1 MREISYFSALYDFIK
16 YPISGEEEFGLRNAQ
31 LGAIHAIAAN
41 DTLEEN
47 GNSMIVMP
55 TGSGKTTVLMMAP
68 YILRKSKVLI
78 VTPSALVR
86 GQIYDDY
93 SKLKTLKRIGVFS
106 KEIVAPRIFEAKK
119 LYADN
124 QLDDI
129 READVVIATH
139 KVAVSISS
147 ENISKSFDYIII
159 DEAHHVPAPSWQSIL
174 TNMPNIS
181 SLFVTATPF
190 RLDRKDINGK
200 QIYNYP
206 LYKAYRDGIFGE
218 IVFHPI
224 EEAPE
229 KDRLIA
235 LEAERVFLNDREIG
249 LDHYMMV
256 RTDTKEKA
264 RLLEILYKE
273 STSLRLKRIDSS
285 MTYKTVNQALNDLK
299 SKKLDGIICV
309 DMLGEGF
316 DFPNLKI
323 AAVHEP
329 QKSLASTLQFIG
341 RFARTNAE
349 NIGSAKFI
357 AMKDENLR
365 IGNKKLYSSDIA
377 WQEMI
382 MNISDETIEGEYQSQ
397 SILND
402 FTKPDLKG
410 QAIPIANIRPNF
422 HAKVYEVNDFD
433 INSSL
438 PEMLGIDDEIYK
450 NYENNTIVGISKIY
464 TVPLWY
470 DGEMPINK
478 ELGLY
483 IVHYQEQTKL
493 LFIYA
498 HSKTEATYE
507 SIAECFSS
515 SFDKIPRNEIHR
527 VLAGLENYEFFN
539 TGMQNR
545 YTENGESYRI
555 YAGSNTASSID
566 ENTGRML
573 SAGHAFCKAR
583 KNGEE
588 ITIGYSSGSKIWSQI
603 YLNIPE
609 YISLCDKLGL
619 KISNNSL
626 RVRTNT
632 NYDKLPLAERITKF
646 ESDVIF
652 AFLSD
657 DCFSSPG
664 IIFSSNQ
671 EEKALITDVELEVV
685 SVSDLSISFK
695 VKIFGEEEQL
705 QCNIQGIYKSSKS
718 IFMCLDGKET
728 YSLEEY
734 FTEHPITF
742 KTTRDTVYTG
752 NEVLKGNVELEKF
765 DMTRVEVIDWDSLSV
780 DTNLEFGESKD
791 SSKISIQEGLKQYL
805 VDSGSSTHIFYDHG
819 SGEVAD
825 FITFNE
831 DVSHI
836 NINLYHCKS
845 RSGKRFNSN
854 LEDVYEVAQQA
865 VKCTKWLKNKVEL
878 QNKIDE
884 RNRNTRNSTFI
895 TGDFTSFKELMR
907 VNKPMNVTVY
917 IVQPGVSISKPMKEE
932 YGTILSSA
940 NYFIRNSGRVKK
952 LKILGSS

>member
-1 MREISYFSALYDFIK
+1 MQ
-16 YPISGEEEFGLRNAQ
+16 YPISGEEGEGLRNAQ

-41 DTLEEN
+41 YTIEEN
-47 GNSMIVMP
+47 GNAMIVMP

-68 YILRKSKVLI
+68 FVLRKSKVLI

-86 GQIYDDY
+86 GQIFDDY
-93 SKLKTLKRIGVFS
+93 SNLRTLKRIGVFP
-106 KEIVAPRIFEAKK
+106 KETSAPKVFEAKK
-119 LYADN
+119 LYSDN
-124 QLDDI
+124 QI
-129 READVVIATH
+129 EKIKEASVVIATH

-147 ENISKSFDYIII
+147 ESISTSFDYIII

-174 TNMPNIS
+174 NNMPNIP

-190 RLDRKDINGK
+190 RLDRKDIKGK

-218 IVFHPI
+218 IIFHPI
-224 EEAPE
+224 DEAPN
-229 KDRLIA
+229 KDQLIA
-235 LEAERVFLNDREIG
+235 LEAERVFLNDRNMD

-256 RTDTKEKA
+256 RTDTKDKA
-264 RLLEILYKE
+264 KLLENLYRK
-273 STSLRLKRIDSS
+273 STSLKLKRIDSS
-285 MTYKTVNQALNDLK
+285 MTYRTVNQALNDLK

-357 AMKDENLR
+357 AMKDENL
-365 IGNKKLYSSDIA
+365 IVGNKKLYSNDIA

-382 MNISDETIEGEYQSQ
+382 MNMSDETIEGEFQSK
-397 SILND
+397 SILNN
-402 FTKPDLKG
+402 FTKPNSNG
-410 QAIPIANIRPNF
+410 EAIPIANIKPNF
-422 HAKVYEVNDFD
+422 HAKVYEVSDFD
-433 INSSL
+433 INANF
-438 PEMLGIDDEIYK
+438 PEMLGIDDEIHI
-450 NYENNTIVGISKIY
+450 NHENNTIVGISKIY
-464 TVPLWY
+464 TKPLWY
-470 DGEMPINK
+470 DGDIPFNK

-507 SIAECFSS
+507 AIAECFSN

-527 VLAGLENYEFFN
+527 VLEGLENYEFFN

-555 YAGSNTASSID
+555 YAGSNTAASID

-573 SAGHAFCKAR
+573 SAGHVFCKAR
-583 KNGEE
+583 KNGED
-588 ITIGYSSGSKIWSQI
+588 ITIGYSSGSKIWSHI

-609 YISLCDKLGL
+609 YISWCDRLGL
-619 KISNNSL
+619 KIYNDDIK
-626 RVRTNT
+626 VKTNT
-632 NYDKLPLAERITKF
+632 NYDKLPMGERIKKF

-657 DCFSSPG
+657 KCFNSPG
-664 IIFSSNQ
+664 IIFCNNR
-671 EEKALITDVELEVV
+671 EEKALITDVELEVCNV
-685 SVSDLSISFK
+685 FDREISFK
-695 VKIFGEEEQL
+695 VKAFEQEELL

-718 IFMCLDGKET
+718 IFTCIDGKGK

-734 FTEHPITF
+734 FAEHPIIF
-742 KTTRDTVYTG
+742 KTARDTVYSG
-752 NEVLKGNVELEKF
+752 NEVLNGNVKLEKF
-765 DMTRVEVIDWDSLSV
+765 DKSRIEVVDWDKLGV
-780 DTNLEFGESKD
+780 DTGLECGESKNPD
-791 SSKISIQEGLKQYL
+791 KISIQEGLKKYL
-805 VDSGSSTHIFYDHG
+805 EEDSSCTHIFFDHG

-825 FITFNE
+825 FITFSE
-831 DVSHI
+831 GVHQI

-845 RSGKRFNSN
+845 RTGKGFNSN
-854 LEDVYEVAQQA
+854 LADVYEVAQQA
-865 VKCTKWLKNKVEL
+865 IKCTKWLKNKVEL
-878 QNKIDE
+878 QKKIGD
-884 RNRNTRNSTFI
+884 RNRNTKNSKFI
-895 TGDFTSFKELMR
+895 RGSFASFKELMEM
-907 VNKPMNVTVY
+907 NKQMNVTVY
-917 IVQPGVSISKPMKEE
+917 IVQPGISFSKPMKEE

-940 NYFIRNSGRVKK
+940 NHFIMNSGRVKM
-952 LKILGSS
+952 LKILGSC

>member
-1 MREISYFSALYDFIK
+1 MQ
-16 YPISGEEEFGLRNAQ
+16 YPISDEEGVGLRNAQ

-41 DTLEEN
+41 DTIEEN
-47 GNSMIVMP
+47 GNAMIVMP

-68 YILRKSKVLI
+68 FVLRKSKVLI

-86 GQIYDDY
+86 GQIFDDY
-93 SKLKTLKRIGVFS
+93 SNLRTLKRIGVFS
-106 KEIVAPRIFEAKK
+106 KEVSAPKIFEAKK
-119 LYADN
+119 LYSND
-124 QLDDI
+124 QLDKI
-129 READVVIATH
+129 KEASVVIATH

-147 ENISKSFDYIII
+147 ESIRKSFDYIII
-159 DEAHHVPAPSWQSIL
+159 DEAHHIPAPSWQSIL
-174 TNMPNIS
+174 NNMPNIS

-218 IVFHPI
+218 IIFQPI
-224 EEAPE
+224 DEAPN
-229 KDRLIA
+229 KDYLIA
-235 LEAERVFLNDREIG
+235 LEAERVFLNDRKMG

-256 RTDTKEKA
+256 RTDTKDKA
-264 RLLEILYKE
+264 RLLENLYRE

-285 MTYKTVNQALNDLK
+285 MTYRTVNQVLNDLK

-349 NIGSAKFI
+349 NIGAAKFI

-365 IGNKKLYSSDIA
+365 VGNKKLYSNDIA
-377 WQEMI
+377 WQKMI
-382 MNISDETIEGEYQSQ
+382 MNMSDEIIEGEFQSK
-397 SILND
+397 SILNN
-402 FTKPDLKG
+402 FTKPDSNREV
-410 QAIPIANIRPNF
+410 IPIANIKPNF
-422 HAKVYEVNDFD
+422 HAKVYKVNDFD
-433 INSSL
+433 INATF
-438 PEMLGIDDEIYK
+438 PKVLGIDDEIYI

-464 TVPLWY
+464 TIPLWY
-470 DGEMPINK
+470 DGDMPLNK

-507 SIAECFSS
+507 AITECFSN

-555 YAGSNTASSID
+555 YAGSNTAASID

-573 SAGHAFCKAR
+573 SAGHVFCKAR

-609 YISLCDKLGL
+609 YVSWCDRLGL
-619 KISNNSL
+619 KISNNNIK
-626 RVRTNT
+626 VKTNT
-632 NYDKLPLAERITKF
+632 NYDKLPMAERIIKF

-657 DCFSSPG
+657 ECFNSPG
-664 IIFSSNQ
+664 IIFHNNP
-671 EEKALITDVELEVV
+671 EEKVLITDVELEVCNV
-685 SVSDLSISFK
+685 DDREISFK
-695 VKIFGEEEQL
+695 VKLFEQEELL

-718 IFMCLDGKET
+718 IFTCIDGKEK

-734 FTEHPITF
+734 FTEHPIIF
-742 KTTRDTVYTG
+742 KTTKDTVYSG

-765 DMTRVEVIDWDSLSV
+765 DKSRIEVVDWERLGV
-780 DTNLEFGESKD
+780 DTSLECGDSKIP
-791 SSKISIQEGLKQYL
+791 SKISIQEGLKKYL
-805 VDSGSSTHIFYDHG
+805 EEDSSYTHIFFDHG

-825 FITFNE
+825 FITFSE
-831 DVSHI
+831 DVYQI

-845 RSGKRFNSN
+845 RTGKEFNSN
-854 LEDVYEVAQQA
+854 LADVYEVAQQA
-865 VKCTKWLKNKVEL
+865 IKCTKWLKNKIEL
-878 QNKIDE
+878 QKKIDD
-884 RNRNTRNSTFI
+884 RNRNTKNSRFI
-895 TGDFTSFKELMR
+895 KGNFTSFKKLMR
-907 VNKPMNVTVY
+907 ENKQMNVTVY
-917 IVQPGVSISKPMKEE
+917 IVQPGISISKHMKED
-932 YGTILSSA
+932 YGIILSSA
-940 NYFIRNSGRVKK
+940 NYFIMNSGRVKT
-952 LKILGSS
+952 LKILGSC

>member
-1 MREISYFSALYDFIK
+1 MSYFSELYAYMQ
-16 YPISGEEEFGLRNAQ
+16 YPISGEGRVGLRNAQ

-41 DTLEEN
+41 DTIEEN
-47 GNSMIVMP
+47 GNAMIVMP

-68 YILRKSKVLI
+68 FILRKSKVLI

-86 GQIYDDY
+86 GQISDDY
-93 SKLKTLKRIGVFS
+93 RNLTTLKEIGVFS
-106 KEIVAPRIFEAKK
+106 DETLGPKIFEAKK
-119 LYADN
+119 LYSNNQIDN
-124 QLDDI
+124 I
-129 READVVIATH
+129 REASVVIATH
-139 KVAVSISS
+139 KVAMSISS
-147 ENISKSFDYIII
+147 ESISRSFDYIII
-159 DEAHHVPAPSWQSIL
+159 DEAHHVPASSWQLIL
-174 TNMPNIS
+174 NNMPNIP

-218 IVFHPI
+218 IIFHPI
-224 EEAPE
+224 DEAPE
-229 KDRLIA
+229 KDLLIA
-235 LEAERVFLNDREIG
+235 QEADRVLLNDRKMG

-256 RTDTKEKA
+256 RTDTKDKA
-264 RLLEILYKE
+264 KLLEYLYRE
-273 STSLRLKRIDSS
+273 STTLKLKRIDSS
-285 MTYKTVNQALNDLK
+285 MTYKTVKQALNDLK
-299 SKKLDGIICV
+299 SKNLDGIICV

-365 IGNKKLYSSDIA
+365 VGNKKLYSNDIA

-382 MNISDETIEGEYQSQ
+382 MNMSDETIEGEVQSQ
-397 SILND
+397 SILNN
-402 FTKPDLKG
+402 FTKPVSNGD
-410 QAIPIANIRPNF
+410 AIPIANIKPNF
-422 HAKVYEVNDFD
+422 HAKVYEVSDFD
-433 INSSL
+433 INATF
-438 PEMLGIDDEIYK
+438 PEILGIDDEIYI
-450 NYENNTIVGISKIY
+450 NHENNTIVGISKIY
-464 TVPLWY
+464 TMPLWY
-470 DGEMPINK
+470 DGDMPLNK

-483 IVHYQEQTKL
+483 IVHYQERTKL

-507 SIAECFSS
+507 AIAKRFSKN
-515 SFDKIPRNEIHR
+515 FDKIPRNEIHR
-527 VLAGLENYEFFN
+527 VLAGLESYEFFN

-555 YAGSNTASSID
+555 YAGSNTAASID

-573 SAGHAFCKAR
+573 SAGHVFCKAR
-583 KNGEE
+583 INGEE

-609 YISLCDKLGL
+609 YISWCDRLGL
-619 KISNNSL
+619 KISNDNIK
-626 RVRTNT
+626 VKTNT
-632 NYDKLPLAERITKF
+632 NYDKLPMAERIIKF
-646 ESDVIF
+646 ESDVIY

-657 DCFSSPG
+657 ECFNSPG
-664 IIFSSNQ
+664 SFFYNNP
-671 EEKALITDVELEVV
+671 EEKALITDLELKVDD
-685 SVSDLSISFK
+685 VSDREISFK
-695 VKIFGEEEQL
+695 VKAFEQEETL
-705 QCNIQGIYKSSKS
+705 KCDIQGIYKSSKS
-718 IFMCLDGKET
+718 IFTCIDGKKT

-734 FTEHPITF
+734 FTEHPIIF
-742 KTTRDTVYTG
+742 KTARDTVYSG

-765 DMTRVEVIDWDSLSV
+765 DKSRIEAVDWDRLGV
-780 DTNLEFGESKD
+780 DTGLECGESKNPG
-791 SSKISIQEGLKQYL
+791 KISIQDGLKKYL
-805 VDSGSSTHIFYDHG
+805 EEDSSCTHVFFDHG

-825 FITFNE
+825 FITFSAS
-831 DVSHI
+831 DYQI

-845 RSGKRFNSN
+845 RTGKGFNSN
-854 LEDVYEVAQQA
+854 LADVYEVAQQA
-865 VKCTKWLKNKVEL
+865 IKCTKWLRDKTEL
-878 QNKIDE
+878 QKKIGD
-884 RNRNTRNSTFI
+884 RDRNTKNSKFI
-895 TGDFTSFKELMR
+895 KGNFESFKELMEM
-907 VNKPMNVTVY
+907 KKQMNVTVY
-917 IVQPGVSISKPMKEE
+917 IVQPGISRSKSMKEE

-940 NYFIRNSGRVKK
+940 NYFIMNSGRVKT